1 MNSPTRTDP
10 SRPDPYPS
18 RARRGAHLPRREP
31 VVWGDT
37 TGVLAPDERAAYERD
52 GFVRLPA
59 LLDPQQAQA
68 LAAQANALRA
78 DPAAFSPDE
87 VVREPRSDVVRTMFA
102 VHRRCAVFAELARHP
117 RLVALARAVLG
128 SDVYVHQSRIN
139 YKPAF
144 DGAQFQWHSD
154 FETWHAE
161 DGMPAMRALSVSV
174 ALTENGVANGPLLL
188 VPGSHR
194 HFIACAGATPDDHYR
209 QSLRA
214 QRYGTP
220 DRRFV
225 RVLARDGNLVAATG
239 PAGSAVAFDCNT
251 LHASPGNLSP
261 WPRVNVFLVYNSV
274 ENRLLAP
281 FAAPRPRPEFLG
293 ARGHCPAL

>member
-1 MNSPTRTDP
+1 MNAPSPAGTR
-10 SRPDPYPS
+10 RPDPYPS
-18 RARRGAHLPRREP
+18 RGGRGAHRPRREP

-37 TGVLAPDERAAYERD
+37 ASVLAPEQRATYERD
-52 GFVRLPA
+52 GFLQLPS
-59 LLDPQQAQA
+59 LLDQDATQA
-68 LAAQANALRA
+68 LAAQADALRA
-78 DPAAFSPDE
+78 APTGFAPEE
-87 VVREPRSDVVRTMFA
+87 VVREPGSAVVRTVFA
-102 VHRRCAVFAELARHP
+102 VHRRCGDFAALARHP
-117 RLVALARAVLG
+117 RLLALARAVLG
-128 SDVYVHQSRIN
+128 SAVYVHQSRIN

-174 ALTENGVANGPLLL
+174 ALTDNTPANGPLLL

-194 HFIACAGATPDDHYR
+194 HFIACAGATPKDHYR

-220 DRRFV
+220 DRRFL
-225 RVLARDGNLVAATG
+225 RALARPAGITAITG

-274 ENRLLAP
+274 ENRLGAP
-281 FAAPRPRPEFLG
+281 YAAPRPRPEFLG
-293 ARGHCPAL
+293 AREHGPVL